1 MDLNA
6 LELFVA
12 VAETS
17 SFSVAA
23 KKLRLPKSTVS
34 RGLARLEKELGVTLV
49 NRTTRQV
56 SLSTAGQALLERV
69 APQLSALKKALGE
82 LPESEEKPSGHL
94 RITAAVDFGE
104 TLLPELVT
112 TFLSRCP
119 SVSIEVNVS
128 NRIVD
133 LVDEQ
138 YDLAFRAGGDR
149 LKDSSL
155 VARKGGQVA
164 MRVFASPEYL
174 ARRGTPRSLKEL
186 AGHEWIMFRPIQRMT
201 LSGLGESA
209 SIEPKG
215 RLIADDLFFVREA
228 ARAGA
233 GLAFAPAFLV
243 DRDVEAGRLVRV
255 LPRLEARSGAMW
267 IVTPGGHLPK
277 RTVAFREF
285 ALEWLKAHPLTTGD

>member
-23 KKLRLPKSTVS
+23 KKLALPKSTVS

-56 SLSTAGQALLERV
+56 SLSTAGLALLERV
-69 APQLSALKKALGE
+69 GPQLAALKKALGE

-94 RITAAVDFGE
+94 RVTAAVDFGE

-112 TFLSRCP
+112 TFITRCP
-119 SVSIEVNVS
+119 GVSVEVNVS

-133 LVDEQ
+133 LVGER

-149 LKDSSL
+149 LKDSAL
-155 VARKGGQVA
+155 MARKAGPVA
-164 MRVFASPEYL
+164 MRLFASPAYL
-174 ARRGTPRSLKEL
+174 ARRGTPRTLKEL
-186 AGHEWIMFRPIQRMT
+186 AGHEWIMFRPITKLT
-201 LSGLGESA
+201 LAGAGETGTV
-209 SIEPKG
+209 EPKG
-215 RLIADDLFFVREA
+215 RLIADDLFFIREA

-233 GLAFAPAFLV
+233 GLAFAPHFLV
-243 DRDVEAGRLVRV
+243 ERELELGNLVRV
-255 LPRLEARSGAMW
+255 LPRYEARSGAMW
-267 IVTPGGHLPK
+267 LVTPGGHLPK
-277 RTVAFREF
+277 RTIAFRDF
-285 ALEWLKAHPLTTGD
+285 ALEWLKSHPFSTGD

>member
-23 KKLRLPKSTVS
+23 KKLGLPKSTVS

-69 APQLSALKKALGE
+69 APQLAALKKALGE

-138 YDLAFRAGGDR
+138 YDLAFRAGGER

-155 VARKGGQVA
+155 VARKAGQVA

>member
-23 KKLRLPKSTVS
+23 KKLGLPKSTVS
-34 RGLARLEKELGVTLV
+34 RGLARLEKDLGVTLV

-69 APQLSALKKALGE
+69 APQLAGLKKALGE

-112 TFLSRCP
+112 TFLTRCP

-155 VARKGGQVA
+155 VARKAGQVS

-174 ARRGTPRSLKEL
+174 ARRGTPRTLKEL
-186 AGHEWIMFRPIQRMT
+186 AGHEWIRFRPIQRMT
-201 LSGLGESA
+201 LSGLGETA

-255 LPRLEARSGAMW
+255 LPRFEARSGALW
-267 IVTPGGHLPK
+267 LVTPGGHLPK

-285 ALEWLKAHPLTTGD
+285 ALEWLKTHPLTTGD

>member
-17 SFSVAA
+17 SFSIAA
-23 KKLRLPKSTVS
+23 RKLGLPKSTVS

-56 SLSTAGQALLERV
+56 SLSTAGQALLEKV
-69 APQLSALKKALGE
+69 GTQLASLKKSLGE

-104 TLLPELVT
+104 TILPELVT

-133 LVDEQ
+133 LVGDR

-155 VARKGGQVA
+155 MARKAGAVA
-164 MRVFASPEYL
+164 MQIFASPAYL
-174 ARRGTPRSLKEL
+174 ARRGTPRALKDL
-186 AGHEWIMFRPIQRMT
+186 QGHEWVVFRPLPRMP
-201 LSGLGESA
+201 LAGAGESG
-209 SIEPKG
+209 SVEPKG
-215 RLIADDLFFVREA
+215 RLIADDLFFMREA

-233 GLAFAPAFLV
+233 GLIFAPPFLV
-243 DRDVEAGRLVRV
+243 DRYLADGTLVRV
-255 LPRLEARSGAMW
+255 LPRHQARSGAMW

-277 RTVAFREF
+277 RTTAFRDF
-285 ALEWLKAHPLTTGD
+285 ALDWLKSHPLTVGD